1 MAKRPAPEHPSKS
14 DAVRRYLYEHPGARP
29 GEVVAALESQG
40 VMVSGA
46 LAAYFLKRVRLGD
59 EQRNAG
65 PAKTVGRAPGGALA
79 GDKADAIRAQ
89 IDRQGQRFRPRDIIA
104 ALAAEGVDVSLA
116 EVIAIAKSLGLRPRK
131 RS

>member
-14 DAVRRYLYEHPGARP
+14 EAVRQYLQKHPGARP

-46 LAAYFLKRVRLGD
+46 LASYVKYVRLGD
-59 EQRNAG
+59 KQRNAG

-116 EVIAIAKSLGLRPRK
+116 EIIPIAQSLGMRPRK